1 MTCIRNGFRWAS
13 SQASVQSGMT
23 TKGMLDAMS
32 LLYLASKTAASLT
45 DMDGSSVEL
54 DAVVKPGF
62 DNVAH
67 DGSSKHSS
75 VLRGS
80 G

>member
-1 MTCIRNGFRWAS
+1 MRNGFRWAS
-13 SQASVQSGMT
+13 SQASVPSGMT

-54 DAVVKPGF
+54 DAVVRPVVVDDF
-62 DNVAH
+62 NV
-67 DGSSKHSS
+67 DDPVSS
-75 VLRGS
+75 
-80 G
+80 